1 MSNDDANRTFPE
13 DVYEKGFFSEFEAP
27 SYEQWYE
34 QAVASLKGAPFEKL
48 VITKTY
54 EDIDLKPMY
63 WPDDL
68 EKVLHKGSFPG
79 QPSFAR
85 GSEAGGYVT
94 RPWEI
99 CQEASGPSPKD
110 ANDSAR
116 YGLERGQNAVFIQ
129 PDRPSRLGLDV
140 TDAPAAEFGRCGVS
154 MCSLNDV
161 KEVLDGIDLS
171 KTGLYLYCGASAL
184 PFVALLAE
192 WLDGQGKSADHLKG
206 CLGADPLGEL
216 ALEGALPMSLDA
228 AYDAMASVALWAK
241 DNAPFLRTTL
251 VRGASYHDAGCSATQ
266 ELAFALATGV
276 AYIRAMT
283 ERGLDLKD
291 ICRSIQFSFSVG
303 SHFFMEI
310 AKLRA
315 ARILWSQIT
324 DAFGGD
330 DQAQKMR
337 IHARTSSYTK
347 TVYDPN
353 VNMIRNTSEAFSAVL
368 GGADSITVGAFD
380 EPIGPSDTFSRN
392 VSRNLQL
399 LLQQEA
405 HFTHPVDPAGGSWFI
420 ESLTESVAQKAW
432 ALFQE
437 TESKG
442 GMLKALIEG
451 FPQKTA
457 AGVQGK
463 RDFNL
468 SVRKNVLVGTN
479 MYANLLEPVPQP
491 RPIDY
496 DGIRSDRIKA
506 LEAQIAA
513 VDKAA
518 LDDALN
524 LVQKEIEK
532 RSAKAVVEAVRSVKA
547 GATLGGIS
555 GVLKAAGGS
564 EVAVEPLKIQ
574 RASAS
579 FENLRRNAEKFLA
592 EKGHRPKVFLANMGP
607 IPQHKARAD
616 FSMGFFQVGGFDVI
630 GNDGFDSIEAAK
642 KAAFESGAPVV
653 VICSTDKAYPDIV
666 PELTRSIKQ
675 DRPDMKVIL
684 AGKPAAEFEG
694 AYKDAGLD
702 DYIFIRSN
710 CLEML
715 ERFQKDCGVSH
726 E

>member
-1 MSNDDANRTFPE
+1 MTNDDANRTFPE
-13 DVYEKGFFSEFEAP
+13 DVYEKGFFSEFDAP

-63 WPDDL
+63 WQDDL
-68 EKVLHKGSFPG
+68 KKVLHTGSFPG

-110 ANDSAR
+110 VNDSAV

-129 PDRPSRLGLDV
+129 PDRPSILGLDV
-140 TDAPAAEFGRCGVS
+140 QDAPSDEVGRCGVS
-154 MCSLNDV
+154 ICGLNDV
-161 KEVLDGIDLS
+161 KTALNGICPDAV
-171 KTGLYLYCGASAL
+171 GLYLFAGASSL

-192 WLDGQGKSADHLKG
+192 WLHEQGKSADLLRG
-206 CLGADPLGEL
+206 CIGADPLGEL
-216 ALEGALPMSLDA
+216 ALEGALPVSLDT
-228 AYDAMASVALWAK
+228 AYDEMASVGLWAK
-241 DNAPFLRTTL
+241 ENAPLLRTAL
-251 VRGASYHDAGCSATQ
+251 VRGSPYHDAGCSATQ

-283 ERGLDLKD
+283 ERGLSPADA
-291 ICRSIQFSFSVG
+291 CRSMRFSFSVG

-337 IHARTSSYTK
+337 IHARTSAYTK

-399 LLQQEA
+399 LLQEEA
-405 HFTHPVDPAGGSWFI
+405 RFTHPIDPAGGSWFI

-437 TESKG
+437 TEEQGRHAEGADRRVPTKNG
-442 GMLKALIEG
+442 GG
-451 FPQKTA
+451 
-457 AGVQGK
+457 
-463 RDFNL
+463 
-468 SVRKNVLVGTN
+468 
-479 MYANLLEPVPQP
+479 
-491 RPIDY
+491 RP
-496 DGIRSDRIKA
+496 S
-506 LEAQIAA
+506 E
-513 VDKAA
+513 
-518 LDDALN
+518 N
-524 LVQKEIEK
+524 
-532 RSAKAVVEAVRSVKA
+532 
-547 GATLGGIS
+547 GIS
-555 GVLKAAGGS
+555 
-564 EVAVEPLKIQ
+564 
-574 RASAS
+574 
-579 FENLRRNAEKFLA
+579 
-592 EKGHRPKVFLANMGP
+592 
-607 IPQHKARAD
+607 
-616 FSMGFFQVGGFDVI
+616 
-630 GNDGFDSIEAAK
+630 
-642 KAAFESGAPVV
+642 
-653 VICSTDKAYPDIV
+653 T
-666 PELTRSIKQ
+666 
-675 DRPDMKVIL
+675 
-684 AGKPAAEFEG
+684 
-694 AYKDAGLD
+694 
-702 DYIFIRSN
+702 
-710 CLEML
+710 
-715 ERFQKDCGVSH
+715 
-726 E
+726 